1 MLPIM
6 AAFLDQ
12 PGARLARGVCRFL
25 TESGAAPLTEFAPA
39 SGKRLDVIALARDGA
54 VIVVECKASI
64 ADFRADRKWTGYLEW
79 CDEFYFATPEEFPLE
94 LLPEEE
100 GVISADAFGAEILRP
115 ARPRRLAPARRKALT
130 LRIARTAAERLRA
143 AIDPAPIG

>member
-25 TESGAAPLTEFAPA
+25 TESGAAPLTEFALA
-39 SGKRLDVIALARDGA
+39 RARDGA